1 MVFKKKYFLENND
14 YRLVNQLKISEDFR
28 KTFLQRKII
37 IQMLIDVQKSKLQLI
52 KKHNIFS
59 FLFLF
64 QNFSKA
70 FR

>member
-52 KKHNIFS
+52 KKHNIF
-59 FLFLF
+59 LFLF
-64 QNFSKA
+64 KDFSKA